1 MSLHVPVG
9 VPAAVAS
16 AGMANLD
23 EANAALREPA
33 REQQLLPEL
42 FGVPIVEAVHRAD
55 VGGLRCEVD
64 RLGC

>member
-1 MSLHVPVG
+1 
-9 VPAAVAS
+9 
-16 AGMANLD
+16 MANLD